1 MEAEILEIKN
11 SDIEIR
17 ISDLLASLLKAFK
30 PILCLTLVLA
40 LLGGAWGVY
49 KTIDA
54 AKNPSVTEDDVK
66 NAENA
71 VKKAEDNLTNAEKS
85 LTRLL
90 EIEIPDAETKVVRAE
105 QLVQRRQEYIDNSI
119 YYAMNPFHRGVSRVT
134 LFVDTDTEVNPNS
147 PWMSVNPQSSIVI
160 AYTRIYPFDSDILDN
175 IRSIMKTDAD
185 LQYINELVSVS
196 NVSNQFVEIRV
207 YHDDAEVARQVTD
220 YLLDTLQSRLS
231 ETVGE
236 YTANVVGYFVG
247 YEVDWAM
254 NDSHNSNDDS
264 LLSAERALVSAEENV
279 QKLKEETK
287 ADRETAIEEAKQ
299 AVSDAEDDLKD
310 VKAQFDNTSADL
322 KNIMKN
328 ALKNAVIFLVAGAF
342 VGCMIAFVKS
352 FMSGKLQNTSTI
364 VSRYGFPILGI
375 IPPEKKRWF
384 EKTIRKLEGDPITDP
399 DAAGKAAVQSMTSV
413 IAEQK
418 AAFISSEGNS
428 LIDRFLPYSQNLIP
442 VCGDVLKD
450 ADALKAASE
459 FDAFVLVEERGK
471 SRIDQI
477 DNEIRRVDSLGKKIK
492 GIIVF

>member
-1 MEAEILEIKN
+1 MEIKN
-11 SDIEIR
+11 SEIEIR

-207 YHDDAEVARQVTD
+207 YHEDAKVAESVVNYLYET
-220 YLLDTLQSRLS
+220 LLDRLKGS
-231 ETVGE
+231 VGDFS
-236 YTANVVGYFVG
+236 ANVISRFTGY
-247 YEVDWAM
+247 
-254 NDSHNSNDDS
+254 
-264 LLSAERALVSAEENV
+264 
-279 QKLKEETK
+279 
-287 ADRETAIEEAKQ
+287 
-299 AVSDAEDDLKD
+299 D
-310 VKAQFDNTSADL
+310 V
-322 KNIMKN
+322 I
-328 ALKNAVIFLVAGAF
+328 
-342 VGCMIAFVKS
+342 C
-352 FMSGKLQNTSTI
+352 
-364 VSRYGFPILGI
+364 
-375 IPPEKKRWF
+375 
-384 EKTIRKLEGDPITDP
+384 
-399 DAAGKAAVQSMTSV
+399 
-413 IAEQK
+413 
-418 AAFISSEGNS
+418 
-428 LIDRFLPYSQNLIP
+428 
-442 VCGDVLKD
+442 
-450 ADALKAASE
+450 
-459 FDAFVLVEERGK
+459 
-471 SRIDQI
+471 
-477 DNEIRRVDSLGKKIK
+477 
-492 GIIVF
+492 